1 VSPDP
6 TSLLARLGLGLAL
19 DPERLLAYGA
29 LGAARVVPVFT
40 IAPFF
45 GGRLVPATVRV
56 AIAVTFVALVFPAV
70 TAGAPGSP
78 LAALGP
84 LGFGALLVKEVVL
97 GALLGWLAAMPFW
110 AAEAAGRLVDTARGA
125 ANQELYVPQLGTPSS
140 PLGDLSLQLA
150 VVVFF
155 AVDGHLLFLRALAA
169 SYEALPVLAAPP
181 GLTSGAI
188 GALALAATS
197 HLVLAALG
205 LAAPVLAALLLADLA
220 LGLVNRVSPHV
231 QVYFLGMPAKAVLGV
246 LVFLLALSGLAT
258 ALRGEIGLMLHDLAR
273 AVGR

>member
-1 VSPDP
+1 MQPS
-6 TSLLARLGLGLAL
+6 TILARLGLDLAL
-19 DPERLLAYGA
+19 DPERLIVYGA
-29 LGAARVVPVFT
+29 LGAARVVPIFT

-45 GGRLVPATVRV
+45 GGKLVPAPVRV
-56 AIAVTFVALVFPAV
+56 AISLAFVALVFPAV
-70 TAGAPGSP
+70 SAGAPVP
-78 LAALGP
+78 ATLGP
-84 LGFGALLVKEVVL
+84 LVLGALLVKEVVL
-97 GALLGWLAAMPFW
+97 GALLGFLAAMPFW

-125 ANQELYVPQLGTPSS
+125 SNQELYVPQLGTQSS
-140 PLGDLSLQLA
+140 PLGDFSLQLA

-169 SYEALPVLAAPP
+169 SYEAVPVLAAPA

-188 GALALAATS
+188 GTLAVAATG

-246 LVFLLALSGLAT
+246 LVFLLALTGMVS
-258 ALRGEIGLMLHDLAR
+258 ALRGELGLMLRQIAQALGA
-273 AVGR
+273 A